1 MDRRS
6 KTKGVPQEVLTTSF
20 FEEVIK
26 TLPTIWETCPAIHY
40 APPVSEESPPPV
52 KRKQQLV
59 IEFPKSKFPLPSKT
73 THFPVS
79 TEEPNHPTPICNLS
93 TPKTPKPKMSPS
105 SQTDELVLAIK
116 KLGKIKSDTGK
127 LHEPEPF
134 TGNDPKKLK
143 AFIF

>member
-1 MDRRS
+1 
-6 KTKGVPQEVLTTSF
+6 
-20 FEEVIK
+20 
-26 TLPTIWETCPAIHY
+26 
-40 APPVSEESPPPV
+40 
-52 KRKQQLV
+52 
-59 IEFPKSKFPLPSKT
+59 
-73 THFPVS
+73 
-79 TEEPNHPTPICNLS
+79 
-93 TPKTPKPKMSPS
+93 MSPS